1 MKYYEGFL
9 AKHALRPQRSACQA
23 TPFFRHRLLAVP
35 FWRFAVCLWHRH
47 DRPEVAATELHCT
60 WDSVGGFELCVVLS
74 VVRVTPLPPPRSIE
88 DELRSVF
95 GSDTEAEDGGLELQA
110 QADWP
115 VVLVD
120 PEEVD

>member
-1 MKYYEGFL
+1 M
-9 AKHALRPQRSACQA
+9 
-23 TPFFRHRLLAVP
+23 
-35 FWRFAVCLWHRH
+35 
-47 DRPEVAATELHCT
+47 
-60 WDSVGGFELCVVLS
+60 S